1 MSPGHPR
8 FAAILLWLRW
18 PLLVVG
24 IVLAVVTFGPA
35 RRLDFD
41 RSIEN
46 MFAPD
51 DPLLPPYGKLKRVFG
66 GNEIVMVA
74 YRDEGLLA
82 SDGSGIQRLATLS
95 DELKRATGVK
105 DCLSLAEI
113 EQFVRLRLRGNIAA
127 PDDPVARGMR
137 DLFEGYTHGAD
148 GNTAAVVCIL
158 VPERE
163 AAADRRGAIAGIR
176 AAADAFGREHD
187 TAVMVAG
194 EPVMVTDGFRYV
206 EDDGRRL
213 GIWSTVLL
221 GLTIVAC
228 FRSLR
233 WMLIPIAV
241 VQLSLLATRATLVW
255 SGRPLS
261 MVSSMLTAIVTVVGV
276 ATVVHVI
283 VRYQEGRLQKLATRE
298 ALLRAMAIVAAP
310 VFWACATDAVGFGS
324 LLLAHV
330 GPVRDFGLMMAV
342 GSLLVPLCAALLLPG
357 MASAPQPRF
366 LARVDLAENP
376 QPGGELERALSGLM
390 NWVHRRPITTLV
402 ATVALAAI
410 AIAGTMRVEVESN
423 FTRNFRRGSPVVR
436 SYDFI
441 EANLGGAGVWDV
453 IVPAPPPDKLDWK
466 YLESVLVLE
475 DRLRSEV
482 QSGNDAGEG
491 GDASDGRDVDPPAL
505 TKVVSLA
512 DAVETGAQIDR
523 NSLYVPLVR
532 NFVVRT
538 VVNEMY
544 DKMPAFTESMYGEDP
559 DEPGRYYLR
568 IMLRARE
575 QQASADKQQII
586 EQVRTICREEF
597 PGDANTNTPP
607 AEVTGYFVLLAQLI
621 HSIVR
626 DQWIT
631 FAAAAAGIGVMLL
644 IAFRS
649 PLLAAI
655 ALVPNVLPILMVLGL
670 VGWVPG
676 MKLNMGAAMIAAV
689 SMGLSVDSSI
699 HYVTALRRAR
709 AEGLSTIDALARVQ
723 PTVGRA
729 MVLSTLALI
738 VGFSV
743 LCASDFV
750 PTIYFGLLVSLAM
763 LGGLLGNL
771 VVLPLLIKLTSRG

>member
-1 MSPGHPR
+1 
-8 FAAILLWLRW
+8 
-18 PLLVVG
+18 
-24 IVLAVVTFGPA
+24 
-35 RRLDFD
+35 
-41 RSIEN
+41 
-46 MFAPD
+46 
-51 DPLLPPYGKLKRVFG
+51 
-66 GNEIVMVA
+66 
-74 YRDEGLLA
+74 
-82 SDGSGIQRLATLS
+82 
-95 DELKRATGVK
+95 
-105 DCLSLAEI
+105 
-113 EQFVRLRLRGNIAA
+113 
-127 PDDPVARGMR
+127 
-137 DLFEGYTHGAD
+137 
-148 GNTAAVVCIL
+148 
-158 VPERE
+158 
-163 AAADRRGAIAGIR
+163 
-176 AAADAFGREHD
+176 
-187 TAVMVAG
+187 
-194 EPVMVTDGFRYV
+194 
-206 EDDGRRL
+206 
-213 GIWSTVLL
+213 
-221 GLTIVAC
+221 
-228 FRSLR
+228 
-233 WMLIPIAV
+233 MLIPIAV

-644 IAFRS
+644 VAFRS

-655 ALVPNVLPILMVLGL
+655 AMVPNVLPILMVLGL